1 MANYDDI
8 FSVPMESDNT
18 PQLSKEEYAAK
29 KKAERDEVYALADS
43 TVSEVC
49 ANGEVFRGFLDV
61 QAQFHRYT
69 VTNALLIFAQ
79 NPEATLLKSYDEW
92 EKKGTPVK
100 RHESSISILEPGDTY
115 QTPEGHTGTYYNV
128 KKVFDISQTRRRT
141 PVVRTPVHYDERL
154 LLTAL
159 IAKRP
164 VPIETVDELQ
174 NGAVYDHNQGKIYVR
189 RGMEPADIFRS
200 VSLALARA
208 EIAQGEKPYDQSK
221 AAFQSYCVSYMLGRR
236 FGIDV
241 SGYNFDNLPESLRN
255 ADPQTARA
263 ELAEIRDT
271 LSTMTAKMTKAI
283 EQTRSRDN
291 KEQGR

>member
-8 FSVPMESDNT
+8 FSVPVETDNT

-29 KKAERDEVYALADS
+29 KKAERDGVYALADS

-49 ANGEVFRGFLDV
+49 ANGEVFREFLDV

-79 NPEATLLKSYDEW
+79 NPEATLLKDYDEW
-92 EKKGTPVK
+92 AKRGTPV
-100 RHESSISILEPGDTY
+100 RRNESSISILEPGDTY
-115 QTPEGHTGTYYNV
+115 QAENGNTGTYYNV
-128 KKVFDISQTRRRT
+128 KKVFDIAQTRRRN
-141 PVVRTPVHYDERL
+141 PVVRNPVHYDERML
-154 LLTAL
+154 LSAL

-164 VPIETVDELQ
+164 VPIEIVDELQ
-174 NGAVYDHNQGKIYVR
+174 SGAVYDHNQGKIYVR
-189 RGMEPADIFRS
+189 RGMEAPDIFRS

-208 EIAQGEKPYDQSK
+208 EIAQGEKPYDPNK

-236 FGIDV
+236 YGIDV
-241 SGYNFDNLPESLRN
+241 SGYNFDNLPESLRE

-263 ELAEIRDT
+263 ELAEIRNT
-271 LSTMTAKMTKAI
+271 LSTMTSKMSRAI

-291 KEQGR
+291 NGQER